1 MGGWRGGAE
10 GAGAPYVANLRKTK
24 ESGIWLRAALSRFE
38 FERRNSFKLG
48 NNNVGNKAGWR
59 GGRGRIEKSRG
70 REERVPPILF
80 VESPPRHIF
89 VLPNLVIQSA
99 IAS

>member
-1 MGGWRGGAE
+1 MGGGGRGRRS
-10 GAGAPYVANLRKTK
+10 LRGESAKNGRNQGYGSVRPCLGSKFETTK
-24 ESGIWLRAALSRFE
+24 LVFE
-38 FERRNSFKLG
+38 FSSTILETTWGTKLE
-48 NNNVGNKAGWR
+48 
-59 GGRGRIEKSRG
+59 GGGRIEKSRG